1 MTKIKPIERYKLQTK
16 RYAPTYD
23 TTKANKENIAKNNL
37 KGLLLNTYIKD
48 KSENQENFS
57 DFNEISS
64 RLLIPENYKKPVKQ
78 EREKTESFDI
88 KKAMKP
94 VLIAGGVTIAAILG
108 ITYAVNKYSSA
119 MAKDAGLVYPPA
131 VASNNN
137 LNQEPHFA
145 FYQALRDPS
154 APKVRGFIGVGIMS
168 IATIAGE
175 KLIEAVKEI
184 WTKKQNCD
192 IEHDLQENLIN
203 VETEVFSGKLDVVN
217 TLLKDTTEYFKE
229 ALGDKKTKN
238 TNFKSY
244 LSFKGKDK
252 DDDKAKLSKKNILYI
267 FGAIAGIVGL
277 SFALFKNISKIHNN
291 LNEFQKRFSDKE
303 IRNSI
308 AQAVELSKQENGKS
322 SAIKKMSNILK
333 SIKAT
338 NTQMEEELEKIQGI
352 TKDEVSAVLKDINK
366 DKIFN
371 EANEVMYGSVDHQ
384 QYYCYMDEVRG
395 HLYNWLLHPQNKFN
409 KYLFLGLSAISTT
422 GYVLKAV
429 ADAVKDVTVG
439 KENAKSELNLRK
451 NLISTEIEN
460 FKAKK
465 LSAINPLI
473 ENFDYQMKKGKS
485 KQELKEI
492 AENILSEIKN
502 GPPYVY
508 S

>member
-1 MTKIKPIERYKLQTK
+1 
-16 RYAPTYD
+16 
-23 TTKANKENIAKNNL
+23 
-37 KGLLLNTYIKD
+37 
-48 KSENQENFS
+48 
-57 DFNEISS
+57 
-64 RLLIPENYKKPVKQ
+64 
-78 EREKTESFDI
+78 
-88 KKAMKP
+88 MKP
-94 VLIAGGVTIAAILG
+94 VLLAGGIIIGTILG
-108 ITYAVNKYSSA
+108 LTYAVNKYSGA

-168 IATIAGE
+168 VMTIAGE
-175 KLIEAVKEI
+175 KLVEAIKEI

-252 DDDKAKLSKKNILYI
+252 DNNGTKPDKKNILYI
-267 FGAIAGIVGL
+267 AGAIAGIVGL
-277 SFALFKNISKIHNN
+277 SFALFKNISKIHCN

-303 IRNSI
+303 IRSNI
-308 AQAVELSKQENGKS
+308 AKAIDISKRENDKQ
-322 SAIKKMSNILK
+322 SAIKKMCDILK
-333 SIKAT
+333 SIKVT
-338 NTQMEEELEKIQGI
+338 ENQMGEELGKIQGI
-352 TKDEVSAVLKDINK
+352 TQDEISAAIKNINK

-409 KYLFLGLSAISTT
+409 KYLFLGLSFISTT

-485 KQELKEI
+485 KQELKEL